1 MNKKIMVVISTV
13 LVAIVASNTSTVYG
27 ASMYWVGGTTDWS
40 TQANWGGSPA
50 LPTYSDW
57 VDIRHD
63 AWVANYP
70 VIGTGDTA
78 RAGSIRMNPGYGVA
92 RKVTL
97 TVEGTGNLQLNDN
110 LYIGNVGGEA
120 DVTMNGGSVVVGL
133 AAGANYTCV
142 GGSVAGSYG
151 QLFMNGGTFD
161 AATLSIPQSW
171 SQTAPVPGGKV
182 WIAGGELITRNI
194 VFTDGV
200 AGTID
205 ITNGALVISGD
216 ARTDVNNY
224 IISTRLTAYGSND
237 RGGFIIIY
245 NGQNTR
251 VTAQP
256 TKLAGN
262 PNPADMAEY
271 VSPTTML
278 TWQAPTGVSNPT
290 YNVYL
295 STDSNNLVLKSQGQ
309 TATSYDPNLDFA
321 THYYWRIDVNDPN
334 GGNPMIHT
342 GSLWTFSTS
351 GRAYNPNP
359 AFKETVVANNV
370 LTQDT
375 VNSVTL
381 SWEAFSNVISHEVYF
396 DTDFDVVNNTDR
408 FDSTGVYKGSQGVED
423 TNYGPIATQ
432 PDTTYYWRVDEV
444 NNPTRLKGDIW
455 SFSVPYY
462 FYSGDDFEVYY
473 STSDLKATWIDG
485 TDVNNPTGSV
495 IELKTDNTQPVV
507 HGGLKSVKFAYNNS
521 GSTGKAYYSE
531 IKGKCIVKD
540 WTKNNIKA
548 LTLFF
553 YGQAG
558 NSHEQLYVTLKDGA
572 GVSYTAGYPDLND
585 LMAPQ
590 WHVWNIAIQDFN
602 NGGVNIT
609 DVNFMY
615 IGFGNRN
622 TPVIG
627 GLGTVYFDDIRLHK
641 SRCLGSGPATDLNGD
656 CTVNLNDLEIYADNW
671 LGTSALKGD
680 FNSDLNVDFKDFAAL
695 ASEWLETKIFP

>member
-1 MNKKIMVVISTV
+1 MHRKNWFFFVVLGV
-13 LVAIVASNTSTVYG
+13 VVAGTMPTAYG
-27 ASMYWVGGTTDWS
+27 ANMYWIGYTSNWTE
-40 TQANWGGSPA
+40 ANNWGGYTPA
-50 LPTYSDW
+50 QVPGAGDW

-63 AWVANYP
+63 AWVANFP
-70 VIGTGDTA
+70 VITTGQTA
-78 RAGSIRMNPGYGVA
+78 VSGEIRMNPGYGAA
-92 RKVTL
+92 RTVSITVNGGTL
-97 TVEGTGNLQLNDN
+97 NANRQ
-110 LYIGNVGGEA
+110 LYIGDLGGDADFILNSGTVNVGL
-120 DVTMNGGSVVVGL
+120 TMNPWTFIGGGSGIGRL
-133 AAGANYTCV
+133 YI
-142 GGSVAGSYG
+142 
-151 QLFMNGGTFD
+151 NGGTFNAGFLFSPNPAGSGAIGIVHLD
-161 AATLSIPQSW
+161 GGTMYITGLTLAT
-171 SQTAPVPGGKV
+171 G
-182 WIAGGELITRNI
+182 
-194 VFTDGV
+194 
-200 AGTID
+200 GTID
-205 ITNGALVISGD
+205 ITKGTLVITGD
-216 ARTDVNNY
+216 AVDKVKGY
-224 IISTRLTAYGSND
+224 ITSPPHNITSYGSSNL
-237 RGGFIIIY
+237 GGFTITY
-245 NGQNTR
+245 DEQNTR
-251 VTAQP
+251 VISIDP
-256 TKLAGN
+256 KLAGN
-262 PNPADMAEY
+262 P
-271 VSPTTML
+271 SPSDQNAVFCRSATL
-278 TWQAPTGVSNPT
+278 TWSAPLSVSNPT
-290 YNVYL
+290 YNVYFG
-295 STDSNNLVLKSQGQ
+295 TDSNNLVLESEGQ
-309 TATSYDPNLDFA
+309 TARSYTPDLDFA
-321 THYYWRIDVNDPN
+321 TRYYWRIDVNDPN
-334 GGNPMIHT
+334 GGNPVIHT
-342 GSLWTFSTS
+342 GSLWTFTT
-351 GRAYNPNP
+351 GGKAYNPNP
-359 AFKETVVANNV
+359 TFKQTVVANNV

-381 SWEAFSNVISHEVYF
+381 SWAAGCGDDSHEVYLS
-396 DTDFDVVNNTDR
+396 TDFDAVNNADR
-408 FDSTGVYKGSQGVED
+408 FDTTGVYKGSQGVED
-423 TNYGPIATQ
+423 INYGPITVQ
-432 PDTTYYWRVDEV
+432 QDTTYYWRVDEV

-473 STSDLKATWIDG
+473 STSDLKTTWIDG